1 VVWGLLGSSSAWKM
15 LLLGI
20 RPGELSVA
28 VQAASPTSSLIQL
41 NKHSD
46 HCNPVR
52 AERVNGITN
61 FDQEPEGA
69 KCF

>member
-1 VVWGLLGSSSAWKM
+1 M
-15 LLLGI
+15 LFLEI
-20 RPGELSVA
+20 RRGELSVA

-46 HCNPVR
+46 HFNAVR
-52 AERVNGITN
+52 AERVNGTTN
-61 FDQEPEGA
+61 FDQEPEPA